1 MNLPFLS
8 TERSYGWL
16 KPLAG
21 TALTL
26 ASVTL
31 FLFWDSL
38 NPALILFSNDGPL
51 GSISTDAIE
60 MPGTFFGYW
69 HDLNWLGYEQPSASP
84 GIYMALGLLLQKSV
98 LYLKWCTPI
107 CLVLLGL
114 SAWFFFRT
122 LGLRNLACT
131 IGAMAAAFNMEVVS
145 YACWGLPSR
154 ALTFATTFLAAAFIL
169 RALKSRQWANL
180 ALAGVC
186 VGLGLMEG
194 YDVGALFSLYIAA
207 FVLFGFVIKALEDG
221 GQTALGQAT
230 RRGLAGIALVALVA
244 GLAAAQTMSTLV
256 GTQLQGATSESGT
269 VEQRD
274 AAKARQWN
282 FLTQWSLPKMETLRI
297 VIPGLYG
304 YRLDTPLPYDDDKL
318 RSLDGGNYWGSMG
331 QDPLL
336 DRVAE
341 VEKVIAASGRENL
354 VPVELAMEM
363 KIEIQE
369 ATELLSLR
377 KNKHQLLPRHSGSGE
392 YAGIIVV
399 LLAAWALFFAL
410 QKRATIYSPTELRMI
425 LFWAA
430 LAGVSLLLAYGR
442 YALFYQLIHQLPF
455 FNTMRNPIKFLHPMH
470 FGLIVLCGYGVEGL
484 LRLSRRE
491 AGGTSSTSSHIIRL
505 WMRGTGIAAGLMLL
519 GSLIFGASRN
529 SLGQHINSLGFD
541 PATAQAMAGFSAME
555 VFLSALLL
563 GAGVFFVAKV
573 MRGNAAAKWA
583 VALGLL
589 IVLDL
594 TRANSPWVQYENY
607 RQKYESPNPLITT
620 LAKAP
625 HEGRVTISP
634 LPSGLL
640 NQLYR
645 NEWLQHQFLYKN
657 IQSLDIVQMP
667 RMAAD
672 HEAFERRFTVNAGD
686 TNTFYLRR
694 RHWELTNTR
703 RILGNTNDV
712 QLLNHYFDPDK
723 NAFSMETNFFIG
735 IRKDKTG
742 YTTCFTP
749 SAQIDQQ
756 TFNQLTQ
763 RFDLELSDGII
774 RSVLEPCSL
783 IRFDGALPR
792 AKLFGHWQVQTNDAA
807 ALETL
812 AKREFDPHASIIVNS
827 PITPATAALGQAAGN
842 VSITDYSPKEIR
854 LAAQATAESVL
865 LLNDHWSPHW
875 RVTVDGQPAE
885 LLRCNSVMRGV
896 RLSPGD
902 HDVVFRFQPPLTW
915 LYVSLASLLG
925 GFGLLGF
932 VIMDDRKKTRHNG

>member
-8 TERSYGWL
+8 TERSSGWI
-16 KPLAG
+16 KPLGG

-26 ASVTL
+26 VVVTL

-38 NPALILFSNDGPL
+38 DPALILFSNDGPL
-51 GSISTDAIE
+51 GSISTDAIA

-84 GIYMALGLLLQKSV
+84 GIYMALGLILKKSV

-131 IGAMAAAFNMEVVS
+131 VGAMAAAFNMEVVS

-154 ALTFATTFLAAAFIL
+154 ALTFATTFLAAAFVL
-169 RALKSRQWANL
+169 RALRSRPWANL

-207 FVLFGFVIKALEDG
+207 LVLFGFVIKPLEIG
-221 GQTALGQAT
+221 KQTPLGEAAG
-230 RRGLAGIALVALVA
+230 RGLAGIAVVALTA
-244 GLAAAQTMSTLV
+244 GLAASQTMSTLV
-256 GTQLQGATSESGT
+256 GTQLQNSAGDLQTPAQRAATKE
-269 VEQRD
+269 
-274 AAKARQWN
+274 RQWT
-282 FLTQWSLPKMETLRI
+282 FLTQWSLPKLETLRI

-304 YRLDTPLPYDDDKL
+304 YRLDTPRPYDDNKL

-336 DRVAE
+336 EHIAE
-341 VEKVIAASGRENL
+341 VEEFITALGQENV
-354 VPVELAMEM
+354 VPGELAIAMN
-363 KIEIQE
+363 ISIPE
-369 ATELLSLR
+369 ATQLLSLR
-377 KNKHQLLPRHSGSGE
+377 QNKHQLLQRHSGSGE

-399 LLAAWALFFAL
+399 LLAALALFFVL
-410 QKRATIYSPTELRMI
+410 QKRSTIYTPTERRMI

-430 LAGVSLLLAYGR
+430 LAGMSLLLAYGR
-442 YALFYQLIHQLPF
+442 HALFYQLIHQLPF

-470 FGLIVLCGYGVEGL
+470 FGLIVLCGYGIEGL
-484 LRLSRRE
+484 LRLAKRE
-491 AGGTSSTSSHIIRL
+491 AAVPSRTVRL
-505 WMRGTGIAAGLMLL
+505 WVRGSGIAAGLMLL
-519 GSLIFGASRN
+519 GSLIFGASRK
-529 SLGQHINSLGFD
+529 SLGQHIAGRGFD
-541 PATAQAMAGFSAME
+541 PDAAQIMAGFSAME
-555 VFLSALLL
+555 VILSALLL
-563 GAGVFFVAKV
+563 GAGVFLVAKL
-573 MRGNAAAKWA
+573 MRGEAAPKWA

-589 IVLDL
+589 IVIDL
-594 TRANSPWVQYENY
+594 TRANSPWVQYDNY
-607 RQKYESPNPLITT
+607 RHKYEASNPLITT

-625 HEGRVTISP
+625 HEGRITISP

-645 NEWLQHQFLYKN
+645 IEWLQHQFLYNN

-672 HEAFERRFTVNAGD
+672 HEAFERRFTITGD
-686 TNTFYLRR
+686 TNTHYLRG

-703 RILGNTNDV
+703 WLLGGTNDV
-712 QLLNHYFDPDK
+712 AFFKRQFDPGK
-723 NAFSMETNFFIG
+723 ARFSVATNFAVGLRPGTKNPNTPGTEDFTTQFIPAG
-735 IRKDKTG
+735 P
-742 YTTCFTP
+742 Y
-749 SAQIDQQ
+749 
-756 TFNQLTQ
+756 
-763 RFDLELSDGII
+763 
-774 RSVLEPCSL
+774 SL
-783 IRFDGALPR
+783 IRFNGALPR
-792 AKLFGHWQVQTNDAA
+792 AKLFSHWQVQTNDTAT
-807 ALETL
+807 LETL
-812 AKREFDPHASIIVNS
+812 AKREFDPHATVIVNS
-827 PITPATAALGQAAGN
+827 PIEPSQTALGQAAGTVN
-842 VSITDYSPKEIR
+842 ITTYQPKEIQ
-854 LAAQATAESVL
+854 LKALATAESVL

-875 RVTVDGQPAE
+875 HVTVDGQPAE
-885 LLRCNSVMRGV
+885 LLRCNTVMRGV
-896 RLSPGD
+896 RLPPGS
-902 HDVVFRFQPPLTW
+902 HEVVFRFQPPLTW

-932 VIMDDRKKTRHNG
+932 VIIEERKKSSA